1 MVGLDQLV
9 IWACSLTNKTDAP
22 SANLPLKFHLRRK
35 NQLTGKKKERVM
47 TRQITEEEMIKIKR
61 LHTHV
66 RVKWSQT
73 QPSDRYSTSLQ
84 NAKRFFEGDDH
95 NLTDA
100 KDVFIGL
107 KHLGIWL
114 KKMES
119 YDWTGE

>member
-1 MVGLDQLV
+1 
-9 IWACSLTNKTDAP
+9 
-22 SANLPLKFHLRRK
+22 
-35 NQLTGKKKERVM
+35 M

-66 RVKWSQT
+66 RLKWSET
-73 QPSDRYSTSLQ
+73 QPTDRYATSLQ
-84 NAKRFFEGDDH
+84 NARRFFEGDDH
-95 NLTDA
+95 NLSDA

-119 YDWTGE
+119 YDWTSE